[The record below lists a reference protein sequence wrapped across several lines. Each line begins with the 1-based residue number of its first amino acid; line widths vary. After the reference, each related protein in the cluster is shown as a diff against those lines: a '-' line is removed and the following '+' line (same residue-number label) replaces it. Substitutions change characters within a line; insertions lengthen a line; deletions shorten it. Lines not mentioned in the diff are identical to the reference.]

1 MYIHHQIGEAPTSR
15 SKQRWEIPGTVI
27 WSPSWKVPSSASTP
41 RLRLKST
48 AQRSP
53 ACNAKPQADNHQLTR
68 KYAALAIIRNALL
81 SVRKSRNVH

>member
-15 SKQRWEIPGTVI
+15 SKQRWEVPGTAI
-27 WSPSWKVPSSASTP
+27 WSPSWKVPGSASIP
-41 RLRLKST
+41 RVRLQST

-53 ACNAKPQADNHQLTR
+53 AFNANPQADNHQLTY

-81 SVRKSRNVH
+81 SSPKSQSFC